1 MWPSAVSSPSNPP
14 LNVGSSTRVESFAF
28 GLAMDHVVG
37 LLHPPKVRLQ
47 PKYSVADGEEPEC
60 HTGISGETLAKIG
73 FDATQDP
80 KLGAGFGF
88 GLGDEPPELADAALT
103 GEEDLQQHLVALRL
117 WEWRLPEPR
126 RESGATGGRNPIVA
140 AAALPR
146 ADRGAPYQPLAF
158 EPRQRREELPKA
170 LLPEVANRGLDP
182 LTQGVR

>member
-1 MWPSAVSSPSNPP
+1 MGRDERLNVAVGGVQPFNPP

-88 GLGDEPPELADAALT
+88 GLGDEPPSWPTPPSLAKKTFSSISLRSGCGSGGSRSHAA
-103 GEEDLQQHLVALRL
+103 
-117 WEWRLPEPR
+117 
-126 RESGATGGRNPIVA
+126 SGATGGRNPIA

-146 ADRGAPYQPLAF
+146 ADRGAHYQPLAF
-158 EPRQRREELPKA
+158 EPRQRREELPK
-170 LLPEVANRGLDP
+170 LSC
-182 LTQGVR
+182 QK